1 MQEEHT
7 KVIIMSEKSKI
18 FKNIIL
24 EILDYLRYK
33 VENDRLT
40 LSETESIARTIESGL
55 DLQGTVEDFSRFY
68 GHPRTNIS
76 SVINRR
82 MIEKPVRRVSYSF
95 GSFRKIVP
103 DRWRD
108 HRQNADDQRSRGNA

>member
-40 LSETESIARTIESGL
+40 LSETESIARTIWTIL
-55 DLQGTVEDFSRFY
+55 TDLTRGPST
-68 GHPRTNIS
+68 S
-76 SVINRR
+76 S
-82 MIEKPVRRVSYSF
+82 M
-95 GSFRKIVP
+95 
-103 DRWRD
+103 
-108 HRQNADDQRSRGNA
+108 